1 MMLTETGVVA
11 AGVLPVAAFKDH
23 LRLGTGFADDGFQD
37 ALVETYLRAA
47 IAAIEGR
54 IGKAL
59 LIRQFRLALEDW
71 RRADDQPFP
80 IAPVATVVSVTVFDG
95 LGGSMLIAPDRYR
108 LVPDMHRPHLVASGT
123 ALPVV
128 PTGGRVEVIFEAG
141 FGAAWSLVPRDLG
154 QAVML
159 LAAEYH
165 ERRHD
170 VGAGGTAGLPFGVVS
185 LIDRWRTVR
194 VLGGGAA

>member
-1 MMLTETGVVA
+1 MMLTEVTVVGA
-11 AGVLPVAAFKDH
+11 SALPVQGLKDH

-37 ALVETYLRAA
+37 ALVERHLRAA
-47 IAAIEGR
+47 IAAIEAR

-59 LIRQFRLALEDW
+59 LTRRFRLVLEDW
-71 RRADDQPFP
+71 RRAGDQPLP
-80 IAPVATVVSVTVFDG
+80 LAPVGAVVSVTMLDG
-95 LGGSMLIAPDRYR
+95 FGGSMVVAADRYR
-108 LVPDMHRPHLVASGT
+108 LVPDMHRPRLVSTGT

-128 PTGGRVEVIFEAG
+128 ASGGRIEVLFEAG
-141 FGAAWSLVPRDLG
+141 FGVAWSAVPVDLG

-159 LAAEYH
+159 LAAEYYEHRH
-165 ERRHD
+165 E
-170 VGAGGTAGLPFGVVS
+170 AGLAAAGLPFGVVS